1 LRLTGAFFDESANL
15 TLVRSTFNDDGEAV
29 AYVPGVVF
37 RSDSALFRALPW
49 TLRGKPFRASLGAG
63 ITYVGPRPLPYGQVS
78 DDIFTLDGSASLSWG
93 GYQLRIVSTNLLNT
107 QYRLG
112 EFNYASDFH
121 SQSQPP
127 TLVPERTFTAGAP
140 RGVFATF
147 AINFG
152 GV

>member
-1 LRLTGAFFDESANL
+1 L

-29 AYVPGVVF
+29 AYVPGVVL
-37 RSDSALFRALPW
+37 RSDSALFRSLPW
-49 TLRGKPFRASLGAG
+49 LVRGKPIRGSLGAG

-78 DDIFTLDGSASLSWG
+78 DDIFTVDGSASLSWG
-93 GYQLRIVSTNLLNT
+93 SYQLRIVSTNLLNT

-121 SQSQPP
+121 SQAQP

-140 RGVFATF
+140 RGVFGTF
-147 AINFG
+147 SINFG